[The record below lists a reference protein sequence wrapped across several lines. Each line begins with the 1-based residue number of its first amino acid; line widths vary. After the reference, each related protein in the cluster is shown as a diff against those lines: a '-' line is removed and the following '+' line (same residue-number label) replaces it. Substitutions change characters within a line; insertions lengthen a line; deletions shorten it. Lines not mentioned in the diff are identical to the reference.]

1 MVRDPE
7 EDHRT
12 ATTLELFFDLTFV
25 VAVGRAAAA
34 LHHEIAVGH
43 VAGGVL
49 GFVMMFFGIWWAWMM
64 TFTWFASA
72 HDSDDVGHRLLTFVQ
87 IAGALIFATG
97 VASAVEDRELL
108 VGVVGYVIMR
118 VGLVL
123 SWLRVARD
131 QPEQRPRALRYAL
144 LTIGVQVLWVAALA
158 TPYDAIPFVFFGLGL
173 VELAIPVCRRAA
185 R

>member
-1 MVRDPE
+1 M
-7 EDHRT
+7 
-12 ATTLELFFDLTFV
+12 
-25 VAVGRAAAA
+25 
-34 LHHEIAVGH
+34 
-43 VAGGVL
+43 
-49 GFVMMFFGIWWAWMM
+49 
-64 TFTWFASA
+64 
-72 HDSDDVGHRLLTFVQ
+72 
-87 IAGALIFATG
+87 
-97 VASAVEDRELL
+97 ASAVEDRELL